1 MSNGHVGHGGKAGNG
16 NGTRPTVSPLAN
28 LTGLTGLRRFV
39 DRDPASLPRPGERCE
54 MCGEPIPA
62 EHSHVV
68 NMHNRALMCVC
79 RGCYLLFTHEGAAQ
93 GRYRAVPDRYL
104 YDPAFRLGGAQWEQL
119 QIPVSMAFFFVNS
132 SLERFV
138 AFYPSPAGA
147 TESLLPLDTWGD
159 VLAANPAFSTPTPD
173 VEALLLN
180 RGSQGPMGMGGNGL
194 EPDATECF
202 LVPISDC
209 YELVGRV
216 RRLWRG
222 FSGGEEVWAD
232 IATFFTDLRAR
243 SRRVEVGT

>member
-1 MSNGHVGHGGKAGNG
+1 MTNGHAGNG
-16 NGTRPTVSPLAN
+16 GGAPPSGRSPVSPLA
-28 LTGLTGLRRFV
+28 GLTGLRRFV

-54 MCGEPIPA
+54 MCSEPIGEA
-62 EHSHVV
+62 HSHVV
-68 NMHNRALMCVC
+68 NIETRGLMCVC
-79 RGCYLLFTHEGAAQ
+79 RGCYLLFTHEGAAG

-104 YDPAFRLGGAQWEQL
+104 YAPAFTLGGAQWEQL

-132 SLERFV
+132 ALSRFV

-147 TESLLPLDTWGD
+147 TESLLPLDTWRD
-159 VLAANPAFSTPTPD
+159 VLAANPAFASPVSD
-173 VEALLLN
+173 VEALLIN
-180 RGSQGPMGMGGNGL
+180 RGTRGMSGANGS
-194 EPDATECF
+194 ETDATECF

-232 IATFFTDLRAR
+232 IGSFFAELRAK
-243 SRRVEVGT
+243 SRRVEVRS